1 MATVHLEGLIC
12 DSTARATPL
21 AAVKLA
27 SESVFEFTTGE
38 PERAEQLQSRPAT
51 LFCLASIQLLYNS
64 LYSCWIAATSLRFH
78 RTVAMICCLPAAA
91 AAAAAAG

>member
-1 MATVHLEGLIC
+1 MATVQLEGLIC

-27 SESVFEFTTGE
+27 SESVFVSCSTGE

-51 LFCLASIQLLYNS
+51 LFCLASVQLLYNS

-78 RTVAMICCLPAAA
+78 RTVAMIRCLPAAA
-91 AAAAAAG
+91 AG

>member
-1 MATVHLEGLIC
+1 MATVQLEGLIC

-27 SESVFEFTTGE
+27 SESVFEFTSCSTGE

-51 LFCLASIQLLYNS
+51 LFCLASYNF
-64 LYSCWIAATSLRFH
+64 CTTAC
-78 RTVAMICCLPAAA
+78 TVA
-91 AAAAAAG
+91 G